1 MSENGPTL
9 RARGGEETGS
19 RFTLLRASCAAAG
32 QGFNL
37 QLVSWPGWFG
47 AIRPFHGLLPPVWR
61 THRRRR
67 GTNACC
73 WRAWIV
79 LAYGR
84 TQPHVARVQFC
95 GNCGAASGTPTAPAA
110 GVAAAAVGVA
120 VPSGGVETIPTA
132 VPYSVGANTSRRDPW
147 EKFSWASLPQEYKN
161 NWITLGYDQRSWD
174 GVAPLPKALNC
185 TFAQLSPDQQR
196 AAGFLGYAR
205 NMWDNDSK
213 MSECS
218 LKMPRIPF

>member
-1 MSENGPTL
+1 MVLPL
-9 RARGGEETGS
+9 PP
-19 RFTLLRASCAAAG
+19 TLLRS
-32 QGFNL
+32 
-37 QLVSWPGWFG
+37 SWFG
-47 AIRPFHGLLPPVWR
+47 AIRKKRLRVFRVCDHVLLPSVWR

-73 WRAWIV
+73 GRAWIV
-79 LAYGR
+79 LAYGH
-84 TQPHVARVQFC
+84 TQPDVARVQFC
-95 GNCGAASGTPTAPAA
+95 GNCGAASGAPTAPAA
-110 GVAAAAVGVA
+110 GVAPAAVGVA

-132 VPYSVGANTSRRDPW
+132 VPYSVGANTSSRDPW

-218 LKMPRIPF
+218 LKMPHIPF

>member
-1 MSENGPTL
+1 MDQRSAP
-9 RARGGEETGS
+9 GGEKRRAADSPSSGPPAP
-19 RFTLLRASCAAAG
+19 LRVRGLIC
-32 QGFNL
+32 N
-37 QLVSWPGWFG
+37 WPGWFG
-47 AIRPFHGLLPPVWR
+47 AIRPFHGLLSPVWR

-132 VPYSVGANTSRRDPW
+132 VPYSVGANTSRQDPW